1 MLTTFSQAKHQ
12 ITTPITDFNSAYAVD
27 VNGVI
32 TAPGLLLPN
41 ETISRLSYIDPNGQ
55 LKSVLVLTSWIAGTA
70 NEIGI
75 TDDGDGTLTIGIV
88 DPLIVG
94 KGGTGL
100 ATITDGGLM
109 LGSGTAAVT
118 ALARAT
124 NGQIPI
130 GSTGADPI
138 LATITAVANETDITN
153 AAGSI
158 TIGIV
163 DPLIVAKGG
172 SGRAT
177 STTAYG
183 LIAAGTTATAAHQ
196 TLAAGLTTQIL
207 IGGGAAALPAWGTD
221 IPTAVTIGSAYIYR
235 AGGTDVPVGD
245 GGTGLSDPTDH
256 SLLLGSGATA
266 LTELGVATNGQ
277 LPIGSTGA
285 DPVLA
290 TLTGTANQITST
302 AGAGTITLS
311 LPQDIHTGAS
321 PYWTAVNV
329 GHATDTTVSRASAG
343 DLSIEGNIVYRAGG
357 TDVPVGDGGTGL
369 SDPTDH
375 SLLLGSGASALTQLG
390 VATNGQIPIGSTGA
404 DPVLA
409 GITGTASEIGVTNGA
424 GSITLAMLSPYT
436 TLVDDSMVDTLHRH
450 SELSASDGAPNPALN
465 VDASGQVGINIATPG
480 RLLDIWNITGN
491 GNPQLRLSSA
501 SETIDPDE
509 LIGGIEFYTNDTSVG
524 AQAVVARINARAEGG
539 HFGGDLPTGLRFMT
553 CPDGTGVAVE
563 KVRIDNAGQ
572 VGINIAT
579 PGRLLD
585 IWNITGNANPQ
596 LRISSASETIDPN
609 EIIGGI
615 EFYTNDTSVGA
626 QAVVAGFNALA
637 EGGHFGGDLPTG
649 IQFITTPDGTDVA
662 VEQVRLD
669 NAGQLGVNTTTP
681 DTTLQ
686 VVGTV
691 GFGDDAGNETLFAAD
706 GEHTMAGTAR
716 VMISI
721 DLEPVLATRPAA
733 NPPGEGTEDAFPTHD
748 FNPTTDES
756 VYFHLELSH
765 DYAAA
770 GLIHVHFD
778 FFVDTAPA
786 SAESVVWGVEY
797 KKQSIGDNFD
807 FSAGTTTGYTQ
818 TSVTTGTP
826 ANDKKTHQSAE
837 VSLTTTGF
845 AAGDYI
851 LLRLFRDA
859 DGTGG
864 TDDYTAD
871 ARVIDYHIEYLSDKL
886 GEAT

>member
-1 MLTTFSQAKHQ
+1 
-12 ITTPITDFNSAYAVD
+12 
-27 VNGVI
+27 
-32 TAPGLLLPN
+32 
-41 ETISRLSYIDPNGQ
+41 
-55 LKSVLVLTSWIAGTA
+55 
-70 NEIGI
+70 
-75 TDDGDGTLTIGIV
+75 
-88 DPLIVG
+88 VG
-94 KGGTGL
+94 
-100 ATITDGGLM
+100 
-109 LGSGTAAVT
+109 
-118 ALARAT
+118 
-124 NGQIPI
+124 
-130 GSTGADPI
+130 
-138 LATITAVANETDITN
+138 
-153 AAGSI
+153 
-158 TIGIV
+158 
-163 DPLIVAKGG
+163 
-172 SGRAT
+172 
-177 STTAYG
+177 
-183 LIAAGTTATAAHQ
+183 
-196 TLAAGLTTQIL
+196 
-207 IGGGAAALPAWGTD
+207 
-221 IPTAVTIGSAYIYR
+221 
-235 AGGTDVPVGD
+235 
-245 GGTGLSDPTDH
+245 
-256 SLLLGSGATA
+256 
-266 LTELGVATNGQ
+266 
-277 LPIGSTGA
+277 
-285 DPVLA
+285 
-290 TLTGTANQITST
+290 
-302 AGAGTITLS
+302 
-311 LPQDIHTGAS
+311 
-321 PYWTAVNV
+321 
-329 GHATDTTVSRASAG
+329 
-343 DLSIEGNIVYRAGG
+343 
-357 TDVPVGDGGTGL
+357 
-369 SDPTDH
+369 
-375 SLLLGSGASALTQLG
+375 
-390 VATNGQIPIGSTGA
+390 
-404 DPVLA
+404 
-409 GITGTASEIGVTNGA
+409 
-424 GSITLAMLSPYT
+424 
-436 TLVDDSMVDTLHRH
+436 
-450 SELSASDGAPNPALN
+450 
-465 VDASGQVGINIATPG
+465 
-480 RLLDIWNITGN
+480 
-491 GNPQLRLSSA
+491 
-501 SETIDPDE
+501 
-509 LIGGIEFYTNDTSVG
+509 
-524 AQAVVARINARAEGG
+524 INARAEGG
-539 HFGGDLPTGLRFMT
+539 HFGGDLPTGLQFMT
-553 CPDGTGVAVE
+553 TPDGTAVAVE